1 MRLVSVLSLFV
12 LTACVPSPGADVSMN
27 AARSIALPAPAA
39 SAATARFGLSRAQG
53 PSRANAEIAQNFLDL
68 AFRMESG
75 REVPRFSR
83 FEGPVTVR
91 LAGQVP
97 GAAATDFD
105 RLLGRLRAE
114 AGIDI
119 RETTA
124 SDAGI
129 TIEFLPRARIQATYA
144 NVACFVIPRVSSWA
158 EFQQVRGSAAT
169 DWTTL
174 SRRERVAIFVPSD
187 GSPQEA
193 RDCLHEELAQALGPL
208 NDLYR
213 LSDSVFNDDNFH
225 NTLTG
230 FDMLILRAYYSPEL
244 RSGMS
249 RAEVA
254 RRLPGILD
262 ALNPAG
268 RRPGQ
273 PDGALTPRVWTN
285 AIETAL
291 SGRQSVAAR
300 ADAAA
305 NAVSIARAQG
315 WTDSRLALSYFALGR
330 LTLGRD
336 PSAAEAA
343 FAEAGRIWRSLPGGE
358 VHLAHVDMQMAAL
371 ELTRGRF
378 VAAMEHADNA
388 IPVVARA
395 ENAALMA
402 TLLMVKSEA
411 AEALGRPAEA
421 MAHRLD
427 SAGWARYGFGSG
439 AQGRAPSAEVAALAR
454 RGGRG

>member
-1 MRLVSVLSLFV
+1 MRIASVLSLV
-12 LTACVPSPGADVSMN
+12 LLTACMPSPGADVSMN
-27 AARSIALPAPAA
+27 AARTVALPGP
-39 SAATARFGLSRAQG
+39 STGTATARFGLSRAQG
-53 PSRANAEIAQNFLDL
+53 PARSNVEIAQNFLDL

-75 REVPRFSR
+75 RDVAQFSR

-119 RETTA
+119 RETA
-124 SDAGI
+124 GADANI
-129 TIEFLPRARIQATYA
+129 TVEFLPRSRIQATYA
-144 NVACFVIPRVSSWA
+144 NVACFVIPRVSSWS
-158 EFQQVRGSAAT
+158 EFQQARGTAAT

-174 SRRERVAIFVPSD
+174 ARRERVSIFVPSD

-249 RAEVA
+249 QAEVA
-254 RRLPGILD
+254 RRLPGILN

-268 RRPGQ
+268 NRPGVPQ
-273 PDGALTPRVWTN
+273 PTPSPRVWSN

-300 ADAAA
+300 AEAAA
-305 NAVSIARAQG
+305 NAVAIARAQG
-315 WTDSRLALSYFALGR
+315 WTDSRLALSHFALGR

-358 VHLAHVDMQMAAL
+358 VHAAHVDMQMAAL

-378 VAAMEHADNA
+378 AQAMAHADNA
-388 IPVVARA
+388 MPVVARA

-402 TLLMVKSEA
+402 TLIMVKAEA
-411 AEALGRPAEA
+411 AEALGRPSEA
-421 MAHRLD
+421 MALRLD
-427 SAGWARYGFGSG
+427 STGWARYGFGSD
-439 AQGRAPSAEVAALAR
+439 AQVRARSAEVAALAR
-454 RGGRG
+454 RGFRG